1 MVLTFY
7 HLEFEQEVR
16 ERLNIFDRDITE
28 IDALSVSELD
38 LTNFDFK
45 IEDIETLFFFSNL
58 ISLSINIGEQD
69 SSFWSHFPKLQDL
82 YWCCWGSEINFD
94 VFSNMKDLTSLMV
107 SGGDYSGIKF
117 KGLDSLIKLNH
128 LEELVLHEFGSVDLA
143 PLEVMSRLKHFS
155 LLYTDSAQNI
165 ETIGKLCWLE
175 SLTLRGL
182 YIDNL
187 DFLDSLP
194 DYMELE
200 LCGIEVYGRK
210 ELDVLKWKRFK
221 KRDICEI
228 SIEAQYWEYVDLSAL
243 DE

>member
-1 MVLTFY
+1 MPLTFC
-7 HLEFEQEVR
+7 HPEFEEEVR
-16 ERLNIFDRDITE
+16 KRLDIFDRDITE

-45 IEDIETLFFFSNL
+45 IEDIETLFLFSNL

-128 LEELVLHEFGSVDLA
+128 LEELVLHEFGSVDLE
-143 PLEVMSRLKHFS
+143 PLEVMSQLKRFS

-200 LCGIEVYGRK
+200 LCGIEIYGRK

-228 SIEAQYWEYVDLSAL
+228 SIKAQYWEYVDLSAL

>member
-1 MVLTFY
+1 
-7 HLEFEQEVR
+7 
-16 ERLNIFDRDITE
+16 
-28 IDALSVSELD
+28 
-38 LTNFDFK
+38 
-45 IEDIETLFFFSNL
+45 
-58 ISLSINIGEQD
+58 
-69 SSFWSHFPKLQDL
+69 
-82 YWCCWGSEINFD
+82 
-94 VFSNMKDLTSLMV
+94 MV

-143 PLEVMSRLKHFS
+143 PLEVMPRLKHFS

-228 SIEAQYWEYVDLSAL
+228 RIKAQYCEYVDLSAL